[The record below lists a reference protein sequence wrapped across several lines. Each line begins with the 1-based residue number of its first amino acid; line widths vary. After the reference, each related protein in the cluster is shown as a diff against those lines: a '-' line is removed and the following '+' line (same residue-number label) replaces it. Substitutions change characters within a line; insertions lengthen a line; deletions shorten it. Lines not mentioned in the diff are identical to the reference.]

1 MKRGSVYRC
10 GALGGDGSRV
20 AFRGCL
26 RFWMTLVPCAV
37 VVWAVCGVVG
47 ASAAPYSA
55 FHFGETKCQ
64 NEAEAGQ
71 LCLPVGVGVDVAGNV
86 YVADEYD
93 HRVNKFDK
101 TGRFLSAWGWG
112 VVDGAPELQVCTTF
126 CQVGESGSAMT
137 EFDLPQGVAVDA
149 GGNVYVFDKGHYR
162 VEKFDSE
169 GKFLLMFGHDVNKNG
184 TNVCTVAEEKE
195 CQPGTAG
202 TGNGEFTESALSRS
216 YVTIGGPGG
225 ENVYVGDTA
234 RVQVFTL
241 LGAYRETLSLSS
253 LSKKGVVTALA
264 VDPQGDVFVKIGDDE
279 NGEEAVPGVREF
291 EPKGP
296 GVWVES
302 SIEFDAGSNTVHAIA
317 VDGSGHL
324 YVGDTEGGFH
334 VLKYAVASGVELAA
348 FGFGTAANAFGMAIS
363 GTENK
368 LYVSDAEMRGGEIW
382 AYSLPEAGPLV
393 EPGSE
398 RVTAEPRGG
407 AVFEGTVDP
416 EGFSTGVKVQY
427 SSEADFEKE
436 VGGKACEWSCVTGE
450 TTPVS
455 VGSGF
460 TDQPVTVKLP
470 TKTLTPGVNYHWRLV
485 ASNSQGT
492 QTPEGPVFEEFPAA
506 VVEGPWATEVAS
518 TSATLSARI
527 DPRGVSTSYR
537 LEYGTST
544 AYENVLVG
552 NVGAGEGYVLISYP
566 RQGLL
571 PGTTYH
577 FRLVATNVVGGVE
590 VADRTF
596 TTQAAVSLSVLPDGR
611 AWELVSPADKHGA
624 LIEPTEGVG
633 GDVQAAVDGSA
644 VGYVA
649 DEPVTD
655 NPPGNAESYVVS
667 TRDSSSGWGSQ
678 EILPSQ
684 SLPEGEEQSGSLL
697 VGATLPLLFSPD
709 LAMSVIEPNEA
720 VPPSSLSPEATE
732 RTIFLHNTE
741 SGVWTPL
748 VTPADVETGEKF
760 GGSSVN
766 RMHFLTATPDL
777 SHVVFESPYALTK
790 GSLPVP
796 DIKECE
802 GGVCSGEE
810 NLYEWRE
817 PGVDGCGQVPGCLV
831 QVNVLPDGQGT
842 FNGFLGRY
850 NIDLVHVISDDG
862 RWVAWEYKD
871 SNGVHMVY
879 VRDMVEGKTMQVGDR
894 HAVFQGMSADGSRV
908 FFLDGPRVEGSVS
921 YDLYELNT
929 VTGVTTD
936 VTGSHGGGEISAG
949 VKDAVVGAS
958 KDGSYVYF
966 VATGVLAN
974 GGVRGGDNLYVAHE
988 QGGVWSIGLVATLS
1002 ADDEKDWSALQ
1013 EGVPGEIRFSS
1024 YQRNEQITSR
1034 VSPGGRFVAFMS
1046 DRSLTGYDNRDAVSG
1061 QPDEEVFEYDASSGR
1076 VVCVSCNPSGA
1087 RPVGVFDSG
1096 GGVGSL
1102 LVDREGSWQGHWL
1115 AGSMIGWREV
1125 QSGRAVYQPRNLSDS
1140 GRLFFE
1146 SPDALVPRDTNG
1158 LEDVYEYEPV
1168 KGPEGPSS
1176 NDCTSGSER
1185 FSERSNGCVGL
1196 ISAGTSGAESAFY
1209 DASANGDDVFF
1220 LTASKLV
1227 SADYDNSFDVYD
1239 AHVCSSSVPCS
1250 SEPVR
1255 PPECDSGD
1263 SCKAAP
1269 AAQPEIFGPAP
1280 SATFSGAGNV
1290 PPPPTKPVVKAL
1302 SRAQKLTRALRACRK
1317 KKNRRERGS
1326 CERVAHGR
1334 YARKT
1339 AAKGRRGR

>member
-436 VGGKACEWSCVTGE
+436 VGG
-450 TTPVS
+450 
-455 VGSGF
+455 
-460 TDQPVTVKLP
+460 
-470 TKTLTPGVNYHWRLV
+470 R
-485 ASNSQGT
+485 
-492 QTPEGPVFEEFPAA
+492 
-506 VVEGPWATEVAS
+506 
-518 TSATLSARI
+518 R
-527 DPRGVSTSYR
+527 
-537 LEYGTST
+537 
-544 AYENVLVG
+544 
-552 NVGAGEGYVLISYP
+552 
-566 RQGLL
+566 
-571 PGTTYH
+571 
-577 FRLVATNVVGGVE
+577 
-590 VADRTF
+590 
-596 TTQAAVSLSVLPDGR
+596 
-611 AWELVSPADKHGA
+611 
-624 LIEPTEGVG
+624 
-633 GDVQAAVDGSA
+633 
-644 VGYVA
+644 
-649 DEPVTD
+649 
-655 NPPGNAESYVVS
+655 
-667 TRDSSSGWGSQ
+667 
-678 EILPSQ
+678 
-684 SLPEGEEQSGSLL
+684 
-697 VGATLPLLFSPD
+697 
-709 LAMSVIEPNEA
+709 
-720 VPPSSLSPEATE
+720 
-732 RTIFLHNTE
+732 
-741 SGVWTPL
+741 
-748 VTPADVETGEKF
+748 
-760 GGSSVN
+760 
-766 RMHFLTATPDL
+766 
-777 SHVVFESPYALTK
+777 
-790 GSLPVP
+790 
-796 DIKECE
+796 
-802 GGVCSGEE
+802 
-810 NLYEWRE
+810 
-817 PGVDGCGQVPGCLV
+817 
-831 QVNVLPDGQGT
+831 
-842 FNGFLGRY
+842 
-850 NIDLVHVISDDG
+850 
-862 RWVAWEYKD
+862 
-871 SNGVHMVY
+871 
-879 VRDMVEGKTMQVGDR
+879 
-894 HAVFQGMSADGSRV
+894 
-908 FFLDGPRVEGSVS
+908 
-921 YDLYELNT
+921 
-929 VTGVTTD
+929 
-936 VTGSHGGGEISAG
+936 
-949 VKDAVVGAS
+949 
-958 KDGSYVYF
+958 
-966 VATGVLAN
+966 AN
-974 GGVRGGDNLYVAHE
+974 G
-988 QGGVWSIGLVATLS
+988 
-1002 ADDEKDWSALQ
+1002 
-1013 EGVPGEIRFSS
+1013 
-1024 YQRNEQITSR
+1024 R
-1034 VSPGGRFVAFMS
+1034 V
-1046 DRSLTGYDNRDAVSG
+1046 
-1061 QPDEEVFEYDASSGR
+1061 
-1076 VVCVSCNPSGA
+1076 
-1087 RPVGVFDSG
+1087 
-1096 GGVGSL
+1096 
-1102 LVDREGSWQGHWL
+1102 
-1115 AGSMIGWREV
+1115 
-1125 QSGRAVYQPRNLSDS
+1125 
-1140 GRLFFE
+1140 
-1146 SPDALVPRDTNG
+1146 
-1158 LEDVYEYEPV
+1158 
-1168 KGPEGPSS
+1168 
-1176 NDCTSGSER
+1176 
-1185 FSERSNGCVGL
+1185 
-1196 ISAGTSGAESAFY
+1196 
-1209 DASANGDDVFF
+1209 
-1220 LTASKLV
+1220 
-1227 SADYDNSFDVYD
+1227 
-1239 AHVCSSSVPCS
+1239 
-1250 SEPVR
+1250 
-1255 PPECDSGD
+1255 
-1263 SCKAAP
+1263 
-1269 AAQPEIFGPAP
+1269 
-1280 SATFSGAGNV
+1280 
-1290 PPPPTKPVVKAL
+1290 
-1302 SRAQKLTRALRACRK
+1302 
-1317 KKNRRERGS
+1317 
-1326 CERVAHGR
+1326 
-1334 YARKT
+1334 
-1339 AAKGRRGR
+1339 